1 MNIRT
6 AFLTVLGCSVAMN
19 GYALSDGKEITIYN
33 QGIALIKEEVSSNLK
48 FGINEVVF
56 NEVSKNIIPQSILV
70 YGDRIEVIEQ
80 NFGINEISYANMLKE
95 NIGKKVK
102 TLRVNPVNGKYEF
115 DEAKLLA
122 VDERGKAV
130 LEFEY
135 GIQTGF
141 DGEVIFDKLPSGVS
155 NSPILKTKI
164 KSNSSEKKN
173 VGLAYLS
180 TGFSW
185 DANYVA
191 KIIDDK
197 YLNLLGRMS
206 VNNKSG
212 SSYKKIRVNLMAGDV
227 NVVKEQN
234 IQPRLMKMTNA
245 IDMVNDAVVKE
256 PESLNG
262 NYLYKIPYVTDIN
275 DGEVKQISFINGE
288 KVEYKKDNE
297 IISTLYLSTV
307 KNSFKDVNP
316 IITYSF
322 NNVSENGLGEPLP
335 KGKVSFYDND
345 KNGEMQ
351 FIGEDV
357 IANKAKGQEIV
368 LKIGKNFDI
377 FASGEFS
384 EVQKVGERKYKRN
397 ANDACVSVE
406 DTYIF
411 GILYKV
417 TNGSNYVQN
426 VTLKQYFPS
435 EAEIISED
443 VVGKLDNNGNK
454 VWNFDVKDGEEY
466 NLNVKVEHRIE
477 RRDCSNKI
485 YLD

>member
-1 MNIRT
+1 MNLRT
-6 AFLTVLGCSVAMN
+6 AFFTFLGCSVAMN
-19 GYALSDGKEITIYN
+19 AYALGEGKEITIYN
-33 QGIALIKEEVSSNLK
+33 QGMALIKEELRSNLK
-48 FGINEVVF
+48 IGINEVVF
-56 NEVSKNIIPQSILV
+56 NEVSKDIIPQSILV
-70 YGDRIEVIEQ
+70 YGDGIEVIEQ

-115 DEAKLLA
+115 DEAKILA

-130 LEFEY
+130 LEFGY

-185 DANYVA
+185 NANYVA

-206 VNNKSG
+206 INNKSG

-227 NVVKEQN
+227 NVAKEQSV
-234 IQPRLMKMTNA
+234 QPKLMRLTNA
-245 IDMVNDAVVKE
+245 VDFVRAAVVEE

-275 DGEVKQISFINGE
+275 DGEVKQVSFINGE

-307 KNSFKDVNP
+307 RNSFKDVNP

-322 NNVSENGLGEPLP
+322 NNVTENGLGEPLP
-335 KGKVSFYDND
+335 KGKVSFYDKD
-345 KNGEMQ
+345 KSGEMQ
-351 FIGEDV
+351 FIGDDI
-357 IANKAKGQEIV
+357 IANKAKGQDVV

-384 EVQKVGERKYKRN
+384 EIQKIGERKYKRN
-397 ANDACVSVE
+397 ANDACVSVD

-411 GILYKV
+411 GILYKI
-417 TNGSNYVQN
+417 TNSSNYVQKI
-426 VTLKQYFPS
+426 TLKQYFPS

-443 VVGKLDNNGNK
+443 IAGVVDNDGYK
-454 VWNFDVKDGEEY
+454 VWNFEVKEGEEY
-466 NLNVKVEHRIE
+466 NLNVKVEHKIE
-477 RRDCSNKI
+477 RKDCSNKI

>member
-6 AFLTVLGCSVAMN
+6 AFLTALGCSVALN
-19 GYALSDGKEITIYN
+19 GYALGEGKEITIYN
-33 QGIALIKEEVSSNLK
+33 QGIALIKDELSSNLK
-48 FGINEVVF
+48 IGLNDVVF

-70 YGDRIEVIEQ
+70 YGNGIEVIEQ

-102 TLRVNPVNGKYEF
+102 TLRVNPANGKYEF
-115 DEAKLLA
+115 DEAKVLA
-122 VDERGKAV
+122 VNDQGKAV
-130 LEFEY
+130 LEFGY
-135 GIQTGF
+135 GVQTGF
-141 DGEVIFDKLPSGVS
+141 DGEVIFNELPKGVS
-155 NSPILKTKI
+155 NTPILKTKV
-164 KSNSSEKKN
+164 KSDGNGKRN

-206 VNNKSG
+206 INNKSG
-212 SSYKKIRVNLMAGDV
+212 SDYKRIRVNLMAGDV
-227 NVVKEQN
+227 NIIKEQS
-234 IQPRLMKMTNA
+234 IQPKLMKMTNA
-245 IDMVNDAVVKE
+245 IGLAKDAVIDE

-275 DGEVKQISFINGE
+275 DGEVKQISFINSE

-297 IISTLYLSTV
+297 IVSTLYLSTV

-316 IITYSF
+316 TITYSF
-322 NNVSENGLGEPLP
+322 NNVAENGLGEPLP
-335 KGKVSFYDND
+335 KGKVGFYDKD
-345 KNGEMQ
+345 KSGDIY

-357 IANKAKGQEIV
+357 ITNKANGQEIV
-368 LKIGKNFDI
+368 LKIGNNFDVY
-377 FASGEFS
+377 ASGEFS
-384 EVQKVGERKYKRN
+384 EIQKIGERKYKRN
-397 ANDACVSVE
+397 ANDACVTVE
-406 DTYIF
+406 DAYIF

-417 TNGSNYVQN
+417 TNSSKYVQKI
-426 VTLKQYFPS
+426 TLKQYFPES
-435 EAEIISED
+435 AEIISED
-443 VVGKLDNNGNK
+443 IKSVVDNQGYK
-454 VWNFDVKDGEEY
+454 IWNFDVKDGEEY
-466 NLNVKVEHRIE
+466 KLNVKVEHKIE